1 MAKNTLIR
9 NDKPHEV
16 KLDSK
21 GKIAQSPKVDAA
33 AVSLPAQPAPT
44 DAPAAEMPIP
54 KRLRPS
60 KAPAKAPAKAA
71 AKKEAPRAAK
81 ATGSSPGRK
90 AAPKKGAADKPS
102 AAARQRNTAPQA
114 AAPATPR
121 LPARVPADGLWEA
134 DSSVMQRLNALVE
147 RNARLSEQ
155 IQRLQQG
162 APLKGFQP

>member
-16 KLDSK
+16 KLDGKSK
-21 GKIAQSPKVDAA
+21 VAQSRKADTAV
-33 AVSLPAQPAPT
+33 VSLPPKDTAT
-44 DAPAAEMPIP
+44 DAQVPETPIP

-60 KAPAKAPAKAA
+60 KAPAKAA

-81 ATGSSPGRK
+81 ATGS
-90 AAPKKGAADKPS
+90 AAARTASLKKGASDKPA
-102 AAARQRNTAPQA
+102 AAARQRSATPKP